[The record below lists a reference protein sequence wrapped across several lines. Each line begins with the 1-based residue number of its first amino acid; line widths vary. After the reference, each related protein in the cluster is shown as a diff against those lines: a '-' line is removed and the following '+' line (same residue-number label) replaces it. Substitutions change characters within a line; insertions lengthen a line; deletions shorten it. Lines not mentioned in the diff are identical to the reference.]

1 MSLLPPE
8 TLTLLTTLYTSPTRH
23 YHSLTHVHALL
34 ALLSTHR
41 PSFSDPDAIEAA
53 IWFHDAVYNS
63 RDKPPANEAAS
74 ANLAVEHLRAAG
86 WAEERVERVRV
97 MILATAGHVVPTKE
111 KLGVGDGAGVN
122 DGEREGAV
130 RDAEMFLDMDLSVLG
145 GGEEEFD
152 EYERGVR
159 AEYEWVGEEG
169 WRKGRGEVLRGFL
182 GRERIFYSELFGL
195 LLEERARGNLRRAVA
210 RLG

>member
-1 MSLLPPE
+1 MPLLTPE

-23 YHSLTHVHALL
+23 YHSLSHVHSLL

-41 PSFSDPDAIEAA
+41 AAFSDPEAVEAA

-74 ANLAVEHLRAAG
+74 AALAVQHLGAAG
-86 WAEERVERVRV
+86 WEEERVERVRV
-97 MILATAGHVVPTKE
+97 MILATAGHVVPTAE
-111 KLGVGDGAGVN
+111 ELGGGG
-122 DGEREGAV
+122 EGAV

-145 GGEEEFD
+145 AGEEEFE
-152 EYERGVR
+152 EYQWGVR
-159 AEYEWVGEEG
+159 REYEWVDEEG

-182 GRERIFYSELFGL
+182 GRERIFYSDLFWGL
-195 LLEERARGNLRRAVA
+195 LEKRARGNLRRAVA